1 MIRNVLKKYSVP
13 AAVLFLI
20 VACTAAPVMNIE
32 QAPVTPT
39 PASLADVTKAIT
51 RAGAGL
57 GWQMTPVA
65 PGKMTATLTLRE
77 HRAVVDITYDLKTYS
92 IKYKDSTNLN
102 YDGTNIHR
110 NYNGW
115 ITNLDK
121 QIRANLQGL

>member
-1 MIRNVLKKYSVP
+1 MIRDVLKKYAAP

-20 VACTAAPVMNIE
+20 VACTAAPIQNVE
-32 QAPVTPT
+32 QAPITPT

-51 RAGAGL
+51 RAGVGL
-57 GWQMTPVA
+57 GWQMKPIA
-65 PGKMTATLTLRE
+65 PGKMEGTLLIRD
-77 HRAVVDITYDLKTYS
+77 HKAVVDITYDLKTYS
-92 IKYKDSTNLN
+92 IRYKDSTNLN

-121 QIRANLQGL
+121 AIRSQLTL